1 MRRTPLLFEKDG
13 DFNPGWM
20 LFILFAAVGIVG
32 SAVACVVALRHQQA
46 WPAAIAALAFV
57 ATAMCITAVIVVPI
71 ARAKLLAPGVTAGM
85 RSMGAFGGQDTPADH
100 ETLADRG
107 PSA

>member
-1 MRRTPLLFEKDG
+1 MRRTPLLFERDG
-13 DFNPGWM
+13 DFNPGWA
-20 LFILFAAVGIVG
+20 LFILFAVVGIVG
-32 SAVACVVALRHQQA
+32 STVACVVALRHQQA
-46 WPAAIAALAFV
+46 WPAAIAALVFV

-85 RSMGAFGGQDTPADH
+85 RSMSAFGGNDTPADH